1 VRTLSRR
8 EATEE
13 RRFLAILT
21 ACSLFAVGAAFVL
34 SGGTYRPKRG
44 RGPSATRRYSP
55 RARRYAHDRIAPE
68 PGLGAEPEYG
78 QASAH
83 QISARRHR
91 GRGIGRESVGS
102 VAARVSHRSSGFLR
116 PTLRRPTPRTVRRI
130 AVPALVGAVTVLV
143 AVPIA
148 WQLERTSDNVGALP
162 DVPGETEAPPQPD
175 TSVSVAR
182 TPEPVPLDSPSG
194 ETEQPSPAVA
204 IAASSIDRD
213 HDAPSTLSD
222 PPHAP
227 SAQAL
232 IPVDPPTETVPP
244 PMYGPTVDL
253 TAAATTNTVTPNA
266 AAPDASLAGA
276 TDLSPPT
283 PRSER
288 HANRPPPASVHSALL
303 SDIVAPAFASP
314 VRVQIPRIG
323 LDARVEPVGV
333 APDSRAVAVP
343 PDGQT
348 VAWYRHSAA
357 PTQPGSAVLTAHVD
371 YDGNRGAFFQLR
383 LLQPGDTITI
393 ELDDGAREKFEVV
406 ARRSY
411 ARDRLPRQRIFGSGG
426 PPVLTLVTCGGGF
439 NETDRSYDSN
449 VVVFAVPADPS

>member
-1 VRTLSRR
+1 
-8 EATEE
+8 
-13 RRFLAILT
+13 
-21 ACSLFAVGAAFVL
+21 
-34 SGGTYRPKRG
+34 
-44 RGPSATRRYSP
+44 
-55 RARRYAHDRIAPE
+55 
-68 PGLGAEPEYG
+68 
-78 QASAH
+78 
-83 QISARRHR
+83 
-91 GRGIGRESVGS
+91 
-102 VAARVSHRSSGFLR
+102 
-116 PTLRRPTPRTVRRI
+116 
-130 AVPALVGAVTVLV
+130 LVGAVTVLV

-148 WQLERTSDNVGALP
+148 WQLEHTSDNVGTLP

-175 TSVSVAR
+175 TPVAVVH
-182 TPEPVPLDSPSG
+182 TPKPTPLDSPSG

-213 HDAPSTLSD
+213 HDAPTTLSD

-227 SAQAL
+227 SAQVL
-232 IPVDPPTETVPP
+232 VPVSRPTETAPP
-244 PMYGPTVDL
+244 PPTYGPVIDL
-253 TAAATTNTVTPNA
+253 TAAATTNATTSNA
-266 AAPDASLAGA
+266 AAPDASLVGSF
-276 TDLSPPT
+276 DVSPPT
-283 PRSER
+283 PSSER
-288 HANRPPPASVHSALL
+288 DANRPPPASVHSALL

-323 LDARVEPVGV
+323 PDARVEPVGV
-333 APDSRAVAVP
+333 DPASRAVAVP

-371 YDGNRGAFFQLR
+371 YGGKRGAFFELR

-393 ELDDGAREKFEVV
+393 ELGDGAHEQFEVL

-411 ARDRLPRQRIFGSGG
+411 ARDRLPRQRIFSSDG

-449 VVVFAVPADPS
+449 VVVFAVPVDPS